1 MSKHVFDLLHCNPWG
16 PYRVPTY
23 NKKRFFVTIVDDY
36 SRYAWIFLVA
46 SKVDIVIVLKHFLKN
61 VQNMFSTNVKT
72 LRTHNGGE
80 FFNTAVQSLLSNMGI
95 THQSSCVYT
104 P

>member
-36 SRYAWIFLVA
+36 SRYTWIFLIA
-46 SKVDIVIVLKHFLKN
+46 SKADTVVVLC
-61 VQNMFSTNVKT
+61 FSQ
-72 LRTHNGGE
+72 E
-80 FFNTAVQSLLSNMGI
+80 
-95 THQSSCVYT
+95 CVEYVFY
-104 P
+104 